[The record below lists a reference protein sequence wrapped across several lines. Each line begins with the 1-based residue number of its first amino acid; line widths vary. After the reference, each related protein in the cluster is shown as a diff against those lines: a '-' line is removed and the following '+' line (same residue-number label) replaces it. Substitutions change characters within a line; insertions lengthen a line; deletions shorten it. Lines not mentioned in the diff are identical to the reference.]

1 MSNEN
6 SNRMIDN
13 EYKKKVIDKKNT
25 MFIIKRSGEVEPVFF
40 DKITARNEK
49 LCEDLDI
56 DTRKVSQKVIDSM
69 KSGMKT
75 RELDILSAET
85 ALYMSTDCP
94 EYEILAKRIAVSNL
108 HKDTKSSFSE
118 VTEISSIYNQ
128 FNEEYLN
135 FVRSNSNELDG
146 MIVSE
151 RDYDFTYFGFKT
163 LEKAYLLKDNDK
175 NIIERPQHLF
185 MRVATFLRM
194 PDMNKIKSV
203 YDGLSLKY
211 FIHASPTLFNCGM
224 KNSQLSSCFLL
235 SMNDDL
241 NDMLGCVKNAGMI
254 SKWSGGIGIDL
265 SNIRCEGSK
274 IKGTNGE
281 SSGIIPF
288 VKLWNDLAR
297 YVNQGGKRKGAIATY
312 IEPHTPDII
321 NFLKLKKNNTDKDM
335 QCLDIHLALW
345 VSDLFMKRLKE
356 NGVWSF
362 FDPAKVKLHDVYGE
376 EYEKMYLEAEKNK
389 LYEKQINISELWKE
403 ILSSQ
408 METGEPYILF
418 KDHINRK
425 SNQMN
430 RGVIKCS
437 NLCTEIVEYCDNDN
451 YAVCNLSSISLPSFV
466 EVEKTI
472 DLDFSRFIVYTKLNC
487 KWCDKLKSYLS
498 ETDLVYFIH
507 DELDE
512 SVKNLIPSSHKTFPI
527 VFVESNLSDELKFI
541 GGYDSTIEFINNELY
556 FTKKT
561 FNYKKLGEVSEL
573 VTENLNI
580 IIDKNYYPV
589 IEASRS
595 NFEMRPIGIG
605 IQGLADTLQMLD
617 LAWEDDEAKELNRN
631 IFAVIQYHALKKSM
645 ELAIEFGS
653 YSYFKGSPAS
663 KGILQHDLWGKKPVT
678 VNGLLDWEFLKTK
691 IMKNGLRNS
700 LLTTQMPTA
709 STSQILGNNESI
721 EPYTTNLYT
730 RKVICG
736 SFPIVNK
743 HLYNHLNKIGLWNKD
758 IIEKIMRDR
767 GSIQEIEDI
776 PQRVKDIYKTAW
788 ELSSKLMIEYSAD
801 RGVYIDQTQS
811 FNVFMKEPTMGK
823 LSTMFMMGWSS
834 GLKTGMYYLRRRPK
848 LEAIQFSLKNSSKNE
863 VREVEREETEE
874 CISCSS

>member
-1 MSNEN
+1 MSCEK

-13 EYKKKVIDKKNT
+13 EYKKKINEKKNT
-25 MFIIKRSGEVEPVFF
+25 MFVIKRSGELEPVFF
-40 DKITARNEK
+40 DKITKRNEK

-69 KSGMKT
+69 KCGMKT
-75 RELDILSAET
+75 RELDVLSAET

-94 EYEILAKRIAVSNL
+94 EYEILAKRIAISNL
-108 HKDTKSSFSE
+108 HKDTMSSFSE
-118 VTEISSIYNQ
+118 VTKTLSLYNKL
-128 FNEEYLN
+128 NEEYLN
-135 FVRSNSNELDG
+135 FVLNNSKELDEI
-146 MIVSE
+146 IVHN

-163 LEKAYLLKDNDK
+163 LEKAYLMKDNDK
-175 NIIERPQHLF
+175 NILERPQHLF
-185 MRVATFLRM
+185 MRVATYLRM
-194 PDMNKIKSV
+194 PNIKKIKDV
-203 YDGLSLKY
+203 YDGLSEKY

-265 SNIRCEGSK
+265 SNIRCEGSL

-288 VKLWNDLAR
+288 IKLWNDLAR
-297 YVNQGGKRKGAIATY
+297 YVNQGGKRKGAIAVY
-312 IEPHTPDII
+312 IEPHTPDVL

-345 VSDLFMKRLKE
+345 VSDLFMKRLKQ
-356 NGVWSF
+356 NGVWSL

-376 EYEKMYLEAEKNK
+376 EYEKMYLDAEEKK

-403 ILSSQ
+403 ILSAQ

-451 YAVCNLSSISLPSFV
+451 YAVCNLASISLPSFV
-466 EVEKTI
+466 EEDKIMDV
-472 DLDFSRFIVYTKLNC
+472 DFSRFIVFTKANC
-487 KWCDKLKSYLS
+487 KWCDKIKSHLS
-498 ETDLVYFIH
+498 QLNLSYITYNENEI
-507 DELDE
+507 DENIT
-512 SVKNLIPSSHKTFPI
+512 KLIPSTHKTFPI
-527 VFVESNLSDELKFI
+527 VFMESISSDELIFI
-541 GGYDSTIEFINNELY
+541 GGYDSTVEFINNELFY
-556 FTKKT
+556 SELT
-561 FNYKKLGEVSEL
+561 FNYKKLGEISEML
-573 VTENLNI
+573 TENLNI

-589 IEASRS
+589 IEAERS
-595 NFEMRPIGIG
+595 NLEMRPIGIG
-605 IQGLADTLQMLD
+605 VQGLADVLQMLS
-617 LAWEDDEAKELNRN
+617 LAWEDDKAKELNRN

-645 ELAIEFGS
+645 ELAAEYEP

-663 KGILQHDLWGKKPVT
+663 KGQLQFDLWNIENPV
-678 VNGLLDWEFLKTK
+678 NLDGMLNWKQLSEDIIKY
-691 IMKNGLRNS
+691 GLRNS

-743 HLYNHLNKIGLWNKD
+743 HLYKELSKIGLWNKQ
-758 IIEKIMRDR
+758 IIETIMRER
-767 GSIQEIEDI
+767 GSIQSIDAI
-776 PQRVKDIYKTAW
+776 PQRIKDIYKTSW
-788 ELSSKLMIEYSAD
+788 ELSTKLMIEYSAD
-801 RGVYIDQTQS
+801 RGAYIDQTQS
-811 FNVFMKEPTMGK
+811 FNVFMKEPTMAK
-823 LSTMFMMGWSS
+823 LSTLFMYGWQS

-848 LEAIQFSLKNSSKNE
+848 LEAIQFSLSNE
-863 VREVEREETEE
+863 TRERNED
-874 CISCSS
+874 CISCSA